1 MATVTRTGV
10 KWIKASKTDALGNS
24 YNNSWRLNDS
34 IRLNYSTPGN
44 TQYTVNSVTEYPT
57 YWLLGLDYVGATS
70 SLQGAKDYKVT
81 ATKKI
86 ANQTFLAGQSSSVT
100 GYTETID
107 SQSFFDATNGLYG
120 QGNTINIPLIVTA
133 SFYCDTTAGNKAYP
147 FVRMIL
153 TNEVGVSL
161 GEPPVLEYVYTG
173 EATEPNLQVTLT
185 GSFVPQYYSGIYY
198 KFEVGNSASATHKVD
213 VTSVNTEFNLLITQ
227 SVAPA
232 SNTLTILDPF
242 ITQPFE
248 GTDCDVTYGWVQSYP
263 YSQYFM
269 DMDYSNSTTI
279 PVNQQLLISGTA
291 TPALVKDY
299 YYESQRHVL
308 PRYKGSRASSLKY
321 NEYTGPLDENV
332 SIGTPYGDYPLE
344 GYQGD
349 ISYGKVAAIDQYKS
363 YAARFQ
369 YIAGYGP
376 ERYGALLAYVTD
388 LIDENGNIAQPR
400 LGDYTYYN
408 LVNSF
413 EQGEQAIVKL
423 LDAQGD
429 TQFASLNNTFTI
441 VRSGKRIDNILF
453 TYTAS
458 LSASLGLP
466 PLEGIAFEGVNNTNL
481 RVASNYSA
489 SWEYGSN
496 NLIQGKTVALNS
508 ASLQTRINSRF
519 INGEGYKL
527 QSGDD
532 LPNNNSPLT
541 FRCSILSYGNSTQ
554 GAYNLQLVKSSTSL
568 SAYPTSSTGTYTTV
582 KDFGYV
588 SFRFENNSSNIG
600 LDEIRDF
607 VASGVD
613 VEEGYYYT
621 FLVRDADPLSNFRIK
636 QWYASVEQDIPFN
649 AASIYNVQYST
660 DKYLLTS
667 STDKSILSAS
677 SALTSYYGKTQVDLT
692 GTGSGFNKPIPFT
705 LQEGDEIRFLGD
717 ESKVHMI
724 YNVNYGVNFLT
735 FNINPALP
743 TSSYNI
749 QTVNSFSIRRYT
761 DDPNTVILQG
771 TKAAGGTPSGII
783 EPKYKT
789 QALQNAINNSDLFQL
804 QSGQGNS

>member
-10 KWIKASKTDALGNS
+10 KWVKVSKTDALGNN
-24 YNNSWRLNDS
+24 YDNSWRLNDNF
-34 IRLNYSTPGN
+34 RLNYSNPGI
-44 TQYTVNSVTEYPT
+44 TQYTVNSVVEYPT
-57 YWLLGLDYVGATS
+57 YWLLGLDYINVTS
-70 SLQGAKDYKVT
+70 SLRGAKDYKFSASLEADSYIIAGG
-81 ATKKI
+81 ATLKPVKFTPVI
-86 ANQTFLAGQSSSVT
+86 DNAGFYNQT
-100 GYTETID
+100 TEEYV
-107 SQSFFDATNGLYG
+107 FGAT
-120 QGNTINIPLIVTA
+120 TNIPVQVTA
-133 SFYCDTTAGNKAYP
+133 SLYIENTTGTVAGVTASLLVNGALENSVQDTIGAGNTKEFLLNLPNQTYRAGAA
-147 FVRMIL
+147 IS
-153 TNEVGVSL
+153 TQIANKVGGPTVQVVSNAGAGKDTFL
-161 GEPPVLEYVYTG
+161 R
-173 EATEPNLQVTLT
+173 
-185 GSFVPQYYSGIYY
+185 
-198 KFEVGNSASATHKVD
+198 
-213 VTSVNTEFNLLITQ
+213 ITQ

-263 YSQYFM
+263 YSQYYM
-269 DMDYSNSTTI
+269 DVDYADSATI
-279 PVNQQLLISGTA
+279 PTNQQQLILGTA

-299 YYESQRHVL
+299 YYQARRHTL
-308 PRYKGSRASSLKY
+308 PRYEGSRASSLKY
-321 NEYTGPLDENV
+321 NQYTGPLDENV
-332 SIGTPYGDYPLE
+332 SIGTPYGNYPIE

-349 ISYGKVAAIDQYKS
+349 TSYGKVAAIDQYKS

-388 LIDENGNIAQPR
+388 LIDETGKVTQPK
-400 LGDYTYYN
+400 LGDSTYYN

-413 EQGEQAIVKL
+413 GQGEQAVVKL
-423 LDAQGD
+423 LDAQGS

-441 VRSGKRIDNILF
+441 IRSGKRIDNVLF

-458 LSASLGLP
+458 LSASLGLQ

-489 SWEYGSN
+489 SWEYGSDS
-496 NLIQGKTVALNS
+496 LIQGRTVALNS
-508 ASLQTRINSRF
+508 ASLQTRTNTRF

-532 LPNNNSPLT
+532 LPNYNSPLT

-554 GAYNLQLVKSSTSL
+554 GAYNLQLVKSTSPL
-568 SAYPTSSTGTYTTV
+568 NDYPGAVAGTYTTL

-588 SFRFENNSSNIG
+588 SFRYENNSSNIG

-771 TKAAGGTPSGII
+771 TKAAGGTPSGILQP
-783 EPKYKT
+783 EYKT
-789 QALQNAINNSDLFQL
+789 QALQDAINNSNLFQL